1 MRVYRHGGGYHPG
14 DDRPKRKGVSQQERK
29 DYAEMKAEQVR
40 SRRLRRAER
49 KGQRAERKGE
59 EPVGY
64 RETVTGGNPRYLQE
78 SGTTRTPIY
87 QDEYEMLQKAAAV
100 DPQDYYYQKLL
111 SGVRKG
117 GKMADPCRGGE
128 PGAGANVACSP
139 RTAKKVAKR
148 RQGKKFRL
156 IDRITQRLVG
166 EAYDKSVGSVD
177 GFNPYNDQDMER
189 INRDMASPLRG
200 VKLYDEPFFAAP
212 TINYQ

>member
-1 MRVYRHGGGYHPG
+1 MNLIYN
-14 DDRPKRKGVSQQERK
+14 DDRRPRKNATAQSERK
-29 DYAEMKAEQVR
+29 EYAEMKARKKRE
-40 SRRLRRAER
+40 RLRRKAER

-87 QDEYEMLQKAAAV
+87 QDEYDMLQRAAGV
-100 DPQDYYYQKLL
+100 NPIDYYQTKLL

-117 GKMADPCRGGE
+117 GDMADPCRGGE

-139 RTAKKVAKR
+139 MKAKKLAKR

-156 IDRITQRLVG
+156 IDKITQRILG
-166 EAYDKSVGSVD
+166 EAYDKSVGSLD
-177 GFNPYNDQDMER
+177 GFNPYNDQEMER
-189 INRDMASPLRG
+189 INRDMASPLSG